1 MHLNNL
7 TTTLL
12 LPLLLILSLGCADTP
27 TEPELTEEE
36 IKQLIADE
44 IAKMNEAAATGV
56 VLTPQEIAEIALRS
70 TVVLKIEKEAGKA
83 TEGSGFVVGEGQVA
97 VTYHQ
102 IDDMKSAT
110 VRLVNVLE
118 AYPVLSIVAVDTDHD
133 LAIVQANIQAP
144 PLALGDSDEVRIGD
158 SVFVAGNPD
167 GYVGSFSVGIIAAI
181 RNDDKFIADKVF
193 QMTAAVSPGSS
204 GGPVLNRKGEVI
216 AIVVDEDTGG
226 QNLNFAV
233 PVNFLKALL
242 KAIQ

>member
-1 MHLNNL
+1 ML
-7 TTTLL
+7 TKIPIFAVYLALL
-12 LPLLLILSLGCADTP
+12 LTSALLGCTDNP

-36 IKQLIADE
+36 IRQIVAEEL
-44 IAKMNEAAATGV
+44 AKMQPAEDNT
-56 VLTPQEIAEIALRS
+56 LTPQEIAEIALRS
-70 TVVLKIEKEAGKA
+70 TVVLRIKKGNGKA
-83 TEGSGFVVGEGQVA
+83 REGSGFVVGEGQVA

-118 AYPVLSIVAVDTDHD
+118 AYPVLSIVAVDTNHD

-242 KAIQ
+242 KTIK